1 MQCENSQSKTGEIS
15 NCSPLAAGQF
25 TERISGLIVMQRE
38 ADRCAE
44 EWVRT
49 RDPDAEGRA
58 SLVAIETL
66 RTLALVTMADL
77 GARAEPVPSED
88 IARLALALNRI
99 ESADRLRVERER
111 AMAEAAPHAEPAAPW
126 AGLAWDEK
134 VEAIRRSVWEQFFP
148 QCTDPPPPESEWDAA
163 SPADSDV
170 TPPDPTPDP
179 PTADGVRDVYDAR
192 GARDV
197 YDARG
202 ARDADLRRREAEGAI
217 WPPDPPFC
225 PAEWRGPG

>member
-1 MQCENSQSKTGEIS
+1 MQC
-15 NCSPLAAGQF
+15 
-25 TERISGLIVMQRE
+25 E

-88 IARLALALNRI
+88 IARLALALYRI

-179 PTADGVRDVYDAR
+179 PTADGAPDVYDAR
-192 GARDV
+192 GAPDVYDARGAPDVYDARGAPDV